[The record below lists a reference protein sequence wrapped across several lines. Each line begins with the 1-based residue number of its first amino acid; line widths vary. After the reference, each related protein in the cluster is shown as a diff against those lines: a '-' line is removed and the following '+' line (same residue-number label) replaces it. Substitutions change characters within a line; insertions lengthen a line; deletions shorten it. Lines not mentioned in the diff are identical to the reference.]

1 MSNIDNTL
9 IRQRVIDKCLRSIK
23 KYTMADI
30 RDACN
35 EELDFYGEPP
45 ITALNTIRND
55 IRKISNVYPDA
66 VIIQEK
72 IGRNIYYSYEDKNY
86 SIFNIPFTDEEVAQL
101 TQTLS
106 ILSRFEG
113 MPQFEW
119 IDDFIKKFKSSVN
132 LDRICEPIVG
142 FDENVDLKGRNYFAS
157 LFSAIADKQVL
168 SLSYRNFKKD
178 IVQKFTIHPYYL
190 KQFNKRW
197 FLMAYTEEYNKL
209 SVYAFDRI
217 VSYSIIHKEYISNTA
232 CDFNE
237 YFDEMIGVSRTADA
251 KPEKIIINVTS
262 ALVPYII
269 TKPFHGTQ
277 RVIRHAQ
284 DGSITI
290 QIEVIVN
297 YELEQLLLSYGEGIE
312 IVSPSSIR
320 EKIHGRIVQC
330 LKNYE

>member
-23 KYTMADI
+23 KYTMVDMM
-30 RDACN
+30 DACN

-45 ITALNTIRND
+45 VTALNTIRND
-55 IRKISNVYPDA
+55 LRKISNVYPYA
-66 VIIQEK
+66 VIVQERV
-72 IGRNIYYSYEDKNY
+72 GRNIYYSYEDKNY
-86 SIFNIPFTDEEVAQL
+86 SIFSIPFKDEEVAQF

-119 IDDFIKKFKSSVN
+119 INDFIKKFQSSINLERVN
-132 LDRICEPIVG
+132 EPIVG
-142 FDENVDLKGRNYFAS
+142 FDENIDLKGRNYFAS
-157 LFSAIADKQVL
+157 LFSAIANRQVL
-168 SLSYRNFKKD
+168 SLSHQNFKKD
-178 IVQKFTIHPYYL
+178 LVQQFIIHPYYL
-190 KQFNKRW
+190 KQYNKRW
-197 FLMAYTEEYNKL
+197 FLMAFTEEYNKL

-217 VSYSIIHKEYISNTA
+217 NSFIPVHKEYKSNTI

-237 YFDEMIGVSRTADA
+237 YFDEMVGVSRGDNAG
-251 KPEKIIINVTS
+251 PEKIVININST
-262 ALVPYII
+262 LVPYIT

-277 RVIRHAQ
+277 RVIQRSQ
-284 DGSITI
+284 DGSVTI
-290 QIEVIVN
+290 QLDVIIN

-312 IVSPSSIR
+312 IVSPLSLR
-320 EKIHGRIVQC
+320 EKIHGRIVRC